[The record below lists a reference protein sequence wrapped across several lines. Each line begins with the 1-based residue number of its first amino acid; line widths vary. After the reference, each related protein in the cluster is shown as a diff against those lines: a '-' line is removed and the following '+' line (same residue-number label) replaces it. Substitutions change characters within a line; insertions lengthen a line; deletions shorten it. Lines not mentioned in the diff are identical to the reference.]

1 MPTFSDRIEL
11 KTSVNTCFIGNL
23 QVSKLTDFFS
33 TLTLKKYFH
42 RLNVRPPTYGLL
54 TNRQKQHRR
63 LCNIIIHI
71 YALII
76 VQDEIRGQLK
86 MERHHFRKSF
96 SVQPCHHMIDLGYS
110 LLSLSVFLFKIFISK
125 ISLLLPSNLLVNA
138 LLCISKCD
146 FQNQTVF
153 YPFYILPFLLL
164 STLLGLFKYH
174 YLKKKYIYI

>member
-1 MPTFSDRIEL
+1 M
-11 KTSVNTCFIGNL
+11 
-23 QVSKLTDFFS
+23 
-33 TLTLKKYFH
+33 
-42 RLNVRPPTYGLL
+42 
-54 TNRQKQHRR
+54 
-63 LCNIIIHI
+63 
-71 YALII
+71 I
-76 VQDEIRGQLK
+76 V
-86 MERHHFRKSF
+86 
-96 SVQPCHHMIDLGYS
+96 LGYS

-174 YLKKKYIYI
+174 YLKKKKYIYIKKN

>member
-1 MPTFSDRIEL
+1 M
-11 KTSVNTCFIGNL
+11 
-23 QVSKLTDFFS
+23 
-33 TLTLKKYFH
+33 
-42 RLNVRPPTYGLL
+42 
-54 TNRQKQHRR
+54 
-63 LCNIIIHI
+63 
-71 YALII
+71 I
-76 VQDEIRGQLK
+76 V
-86 MERHHFRKSF
+86 
-96 SVQPCHHMIDLGYS
+96 LGYS

-174 YLKKKYIYI
+174 YLKKKKKIYIYIKRKINIFNSIIN